1 MENGGVNMNE
11 ILTNTTKNDYRK
23 IVVDIMGIV
32 KPYCS
37 DGSTRIIIN
46 KSDDGYDDVYA
57 REGFSNMLWAAA
69 PFIKGGGRDMNV
81 EELYRRGTV
90 NGTNPRSGEYWGRCG
105 DFDHRFKE
113 MAPIACGLLM
123 NSEIISYMFSK
134 EERQNIV
141 NWLYN
146 INLYKCGKNA
156 EQFFVILVNS
166 ALRLLGRPYDHNR
179 LEAAFNAIEKM
190 YLGSGWYGIE
200 GHTDYNLT
208 MTIQFYSL
216 IYAGTMSAYDERR
229 CTEYIE
235 RANLLVRGLRNN
247 RVDKNDMPLLSFYAA
262 CLYAGVNIYD
272 VGIVKKALNHCA
284 EMVLDKIDRYFKNDN
299 EVDYSIDAGELLA
312 LYMKTFLVLTL
323 PDNHDFWSVNTKV
336 C

>member
-1 MENGGVNMNE
+1 MNK
-11 ILTNTTKNDYRK
+11 ILTNGTKNDYRNV
-23 IVVDIMGIV
+23 VVDIMKTV
-32 KPYCS
+32 KPFCS
-37 DGSTRIIIN
+37 NGNTRIFIG
-46 KSDDGYDDVYA
+46 KADDKTA
-57 REGFSNMLWAAA
+57 RNGFSSMLWAAA
-69 PFIKGGGRDMNV
+69 PFIKGGGRNLNV

-90 NGTNPRSGEYWGRCG
+90 NGTNPNSGEYWGSCG

-123 NSEIISYMFSK
+123 NSNIISDMFSK

-146 INLYKCGKNA
+146 INLYKCGENA

-179 LEAAFNAIEKM
+179 LEAAFSHIERM
-190 YLGSGWYGIE
+190 YLGSGWYGFGVLGNI
-200 GHTDYNLT
+200 DYNLT

-216 IYAGTMSAYDERR
+216 IYAGTMFAYDEKR
-229 CTEYIE
+229 CAEYIK
-235 RANLLVRGLRNN
+235 RANLLVRELRNCP
-247 RVDKNDMPLLSFYAA
+247 VDENDMSLLSFYSA
-262 CLYAGVNIYD
+262 CLYAEVNIYD
-272 VGIVKKALNHCA
+272 VGIVKKVLNHCA
-284 EMVLDKIDRYFKNDN
+284 EMVFEKIDQYVKYGK
-299 EVDYSIDAGELLA
+299 VDSYDIDAGELLA

-323 PDNHDFWSVNTKV
+323 PDNHSFWKNGTRA